1 MFPDLSKPQS
11 EWKNEFEVT
20 CEWENKWSHSL
31 VPRCIDPRG
40 CDLPP
45 ERTPEIYASYH
56 HNSEVDEYLPV
67 GTLVWYQCEDGNNKF
82 RNFLKEKIITF
93 IFCTAKVFDLYRNG
107 SNGVK
112 YIDMVCKNHPDGYSR
127 ANWDPYYHHNLNSFP
142 PCIKSG
148 NFDFLFNCQ
157 DPRVYIGKYRG
168 KHFE

>member
-1 MFPDLSKPQS
+1 MPDWVWSVDEYEFEWHEMPSCWDPTYCTDPFPPINGTNVQIIAPEGTLKYKDGEQILYRCKSPAYVFPDPSKPQS
-11 EWKNEFEVT
+11 EWANELEVT

-82 RNFLKEKIITF
+82 CKFLRKDHDF
-93 IFCTAKVFDLYRNG
+93 YLLY
-107 SNGVK
+107 SQ
-112 YIDMVCKNHPDGYSR
+112 
-127 ANWDPYYHHNLNSFP
+127 SF
-142 PCIKSG
+142 
-148 NFDFLFNCQ
+148 
-157 DPRVYIGKYRG
+157 
-168 KHFE
+168 